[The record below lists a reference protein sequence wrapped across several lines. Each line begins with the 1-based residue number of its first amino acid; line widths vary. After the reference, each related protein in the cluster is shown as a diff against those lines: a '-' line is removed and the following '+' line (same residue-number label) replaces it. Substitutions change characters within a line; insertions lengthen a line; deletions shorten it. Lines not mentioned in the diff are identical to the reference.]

1 MTGMRIVIGLE
12 DFSSFAGTETYAR
25 TVAAELQRL
34 GHEVIVHAATTG
46 PIADQVREQG
56 IEVVESE
63 TELPATCD
71 AVLSQDAAS
80 AFSLAGRYPGAR
92 RLMVC
97 HSDYFMSQSPPQL
110 PGVCDAVIVM
120 NDRVGRFVE
129 SLGSPG
135 GGVPV
140 IRMTQP
146 VDLKRFGVRGKRTG
160 GPRRALILGNYL
172 TPDRASDLD
181 AVCRQAGLEPV
192 IRGATTTP
200 VANPEQ
206 VIADADL
213 VIGLGRC
220 IVEAM
225 AGRRAAFVHGIAGSD
240 GWVTAD
246 SYAALE
252 SDGFGGTATDLVHD
266 RDRLA
271 ADLAGWDPEM
281 GAVNRQIA
289 TGRHDSAAHAVE
301 LVGHL
306 CGGPTNS
313 APSPEQADELARLV
327 RAERLSWS
335 RYVEAMNEVRAL
347 RDELGQAEELLDSR
361 RYRIG
366 SRLAAPID
374 AIRNRRR

>member
-1 MTGMRIVIGLE
+1 
-12 DFSSFAGTETYAR
+12 
-25 TVAAELQRL
+25 
-34 GHEVIVHAATTG
+34 
-46 PIADQVREQG
+46 
-56 IEVVESE
+56 
-63 TELPATCD
+63 
-71 AVLSQDAAS
+71 
-80 AFSLAGRYPGAR
+80 
-92 RLMVC
+92 MVC

-110 PGVCDAVIVM
+110 AGVCDAVVVL

-146 VDLKRFGVRGKRTG
+146 VDLKRFGVRGKRTD

-172 TPDRASDLD
+172 TPDSASDL
-181 AVCRQAGLEPV
+181 AAICREAGFEPLV
-192 IRGATTTP
+192 RGATTSP

-206 VIADADL
+206 VIADADVVL
-213 VIGLGRC
+213 GLGRC

-240 GWVTAD
+240 GWVTAE

-252 SDGFGGTATDLVHD
+252 SDGFGGTATRVVRD
-266 RDRLA
+266 RDRLV

-289 TGRHDSAAHAVE
+289 ASRHDSSTHAVE

-306 CGGPTNS
+306 REGSTRNEP
-313 APSPEQADELARLV
+313 APEQADELARLV
-327 RAERLSWS
+327 KAERLSWS
-335 RYVEAMNEVRAL
+335 RYAEAMNEVREL
-347 RDELGQAEELLDSR
+347 RNELGQAEALLASR

-374 AIRNRRR
+374 AIRKRRR